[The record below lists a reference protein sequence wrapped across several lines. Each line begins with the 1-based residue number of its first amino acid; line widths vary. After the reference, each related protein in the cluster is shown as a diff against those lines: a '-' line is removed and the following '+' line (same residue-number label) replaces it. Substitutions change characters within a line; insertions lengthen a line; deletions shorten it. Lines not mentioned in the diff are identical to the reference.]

1 MDSRGWVPISLIASF
16 NRVRWLTTD
25 PQVVKEV
32 LVLSTM
38 VEVKDEFVR
47 MSGWERFVLPDAPVS
62 TVENPTVYYPDPRNF
77 TTTAMSNPEAEANA
91 LDGEEYADDAD
102 VEDDEE
108 EEVVFVL
115 DREAES
121 WSPERRQV

>member
-1 MDSRGWVPISLIASF
+1 
-16 NRVRWLTTD
+16 
-25 PQVVKEV
+25 
-32 LVLSTM
+32 
-38 VEVKDEFVR
+38 
-47 MSGWERFVLPDAPVS
+47 
-62 TVENPTVYYPDPRNF
+62 
-77 TTTAMSNPEAEANA
+77 MSNPGAEANA
-91 LDGEEYADDAD
+91 HDGEEYVDDAD